1 MKLLRAST
9 FDVRSQPY
17 NTATAMKKIRYAT
30 LTLLASTVLSV
41 VDGLAQ
47 AQTQA
52 PSDGAAVDQ
61 MKSVV
66 VTGSRIA
73 RLQEAL
79 PVTVIDAS
87 QMATVGSVSGD
98 DLFRSL
104 PQAGDVN
111 FQEARTAGN
120 LNDARGDNASINLR
134 GVGTGNT
141 LVLVNGRRLILTPGT
156 QTENFVPVQTANT
169 NSLPIG
175 AVNRVEVLRDGA
187 AALYGSDAVAGV
199 VNVLTDTAFNGVK
212 LLARKGQANGTDDS
226 NVSIKSGM
234 ETSNGGNLQMFA
246 SSTKRA
252 SLMARDRNFSASE
265 NKMPLLVGT
274 DWAGDTSFDTRS
286 TSSPWG
292 AFTAVTPAGATVLVN
307 QGKTALTATGVF
319 HVEPTSNTDG
329 GCSSAVY
336 SSNLCLRSGGITGV
350 ADRALRYD
358 ENPDRSIRGGLDR
371 LNAFMSF
378 RQPVGEY
385 ELFGEASIYQAKLEG
400 MREQSAPIS
409 SAVITIPAS
418 NYWNPFGPSTSP
430 NRLPNLTGVPN
441 EGLPIRITNYR
452 PVDTGPR
459 TFTVDDT
466 MGRSL
471 VGMRGDIGK
480 FAWESAITYAS
491 ARTDDNTHNAISNT
505 LFQKQLGLSTADA
518 YNPFNGG
525 TQGNYSIGDG
535 TPNPYSTISPF
546 LVEVHRIS
554 STTLT
559 TWDGRFTTPEIFRLD
574 SGSVGLAAGVEWR
587 RETYQDDRDGRLDG
601 TIKYIDS
608 VTGRAYDTDIMGA
621 SASPDV
627 NASRSVI
634 GAYAELAVPLV
645 SPAMDVPAIRSLDLQ
660 IAARAENYSDFGGV
674 AKPKVAALWEVM
686 SGVRMRGS
694 WSESFRA
701 PNLPQFYSDGTSV
714 SNTRTDWAACRLN
727 ASTCAGASTLEV
739 RAGNN
744 GLQPENSET
753 NSVGVALQPFKW
765 LGATFDSWKIKSTGV
780 IGILGGQNQLIYD
793 YYLRQAGSSNP
804 NVVRQAPVGT
814 QTVGA
819 VDRVNDN
826 YFNLG
831 PRTIE
836 GWDASLTMDSG
847 STENGRFRLNAS
859 VAKLDK
865 FYQSPSDI
873 QQKLMDANAA
883 GKLGTGVTITQA
895 GDLVGQDGN
904 PRWRWGDNL
913 VWDKGAVTVGMSLNT
928 VGSYIDT
935 GAAIVNGNAYE
946 VPSWT
951 TTNAFAQFRAA
962 KDGSWLGETEFRIG
976 ARNLFDKAPPVT
988 TANYGFNGALHD
1000 AVGRYIYVEISRAL

>member
-1 MKLLRAST
+1 M
-9 FDVRSQPY
+9 
-17 NTATAMKKIRYAT
+17 NTIRHAT
-30 LTLLASTVLSV
+30 LTLLASTALSAFH
-41 VDGLAQ
+41 GLAQ
-47 AQTQA
+47 AQTPTPPGSPSQPELPAASGGTAVQQIQA
-52 PSDGAAVDQ
+52 VT
-61 MKSVV
+61 

-79 PVTVIDAS
+79 PVSVVDAS
-87 QMATVGSVSGD
+87 QIEAVGSVSGD

-199 VNVLTDTAFNGVK
+199 VNVLTDADFKGVK
-212 LLARKGQANGTDDS
+212 LQARKGQANGTDES
-226 NVSIKSGM
+226 NLSIKAGM
-234 ETSNGGNLQMFA
+234 DTSDGGNVQMFV
-246 SSTKRA
+246 SSTKRSA
-252 SLMARDRNFSASE
+252 LLARDRTFSASE
-265 NKMPLLVGT
+265 NKVPLLAGT
-274 DWAGDTSFDTRS
+274 DWAADTSFDSRS

-292 AFTAVTPAGATVLVN
+292 NFTAVTPAGTTVLVR
-307 QGKTALTATGVF
+307 QGTTALTTTGVF
-319 HVEPTSNTDG
+319 HVKPTNNTA
-329 GCSSAVY
+329 GCSSTVY
-336 SSNLCLRSGGITGV
+336 SSGTLCLRTGGLTSSTDP
-350 ADRALRYD
+350 AQRALRYD

-371 LNAFMSF
+371 LNAFTSF
-378 RQPVGEY
+378 RQPLGDN
-385 ELFGEASIYQAKLEG
+385 ELFGEASVYQAKLEG

-430 NRLPNLTGVPN
+430 NRLANLTGVPN

-452 PVDTGPR
+452 PVDTDPR
-459 TFTVDDT
+459 TFTVSDT
-466 MGRSL
+466 MGRGL
-471 VGMRGDIGK
+471 LGMRGDIGK
-480 FAWESAITYAS
+480 FAWESALSYAS

-505 LFQKQLGLSTADA
+505 LFQKQLGLNTVNA

-535 TPNPYSTISPF
+535 TPNPFSAISPF
-546 LVEVHRIS
+546 LVDVHRIS
-554 STTLT
+554 TTSLT
-559 TWDGRFTTPEIFRLD
+559 TWDGRFTTPEIFRLE

-587 RETYQDDRDGRLDG
+587 RETYQDDRDSRLDG
-601 TIKYIDS
+601 TIKYTDS

-627 NASRSVI
+627 SASRSVV
-634 GAYAELAVPLV
+634 GAYWELAVPLV
-645 SPAMDVPAIRSLDLQ
+645 NPEMGIPAIRAFDLQ

-674 AKPKVAALWEVM
+674 TKPKVAALWEVM

-714 SNTRTDWAACRLN
+714 SNTRTDWASCRLN
-727 ASTCAGASTLEV
+727 ASTCSGASTLEV

-753 NSVGVALQPFKW
+753 NSVGVALQPYKW

-793 YYLRQAGSSNP
+793 YYLRLAGSSNP
-804 NVVRQAPVGT
+804 NVVRLAPVGT

-819 VDRVNDN
+819 LDRVNDN

-836 GWDASLTMDSG
+836 GWDASLAMDSG
-847 STENGRFRLNAS
+847 STEHGRFRLNAS

-895 GDLVGQDGN
+895 GDLVGQDAN
-904 PRWRWGDNL
+904 PRWRWGANL
-913 VWDKGAVTVGMSLNT
+913 TWDKGSVTMGVSMNT
-928 VGSYIDT
+928 VGSYFDT
-935 GAAIVNGNAYE
+935 GAALVNGNPYE

-951 TTNAFAQFRAA
+951 TTNAFAQLRSP
-962 KDGSWLGETEFRIG
+962 KDGSWLSEAEFRIG

-1000 AVGRYIYVEISRAL
+1000 AIGRFVYVQISRAL

>member
-199 VNVLTDTAFNGVK
+199 VNVLTDTEFTGVK
-212 LLARKGQANGTDDS
+212 LLTRKGQANGTGET
-226 NVSIKSGM
+226 NVSLKSGM
-234 ETSNGGNLQMFA
+234 ETSGGGNLQMFV

-252 SLMARDRNFSASE
+252 ALMASDRTFSASE
-265 NKMPLLVGT
+265 NKVPLLAGT
-274 DWAGDTSFDTRS
+274 DWAGDTSFDSRS

-292 AFTAVTPAGATVLVN
+292 SFTAVTPAGATVLVS
-307 QGKTALTATGVF
+307 QGKTALTTTGAF

-329 GCSSAVY
+329 GCSSAAY
-336 SSNLCLRSGGITGV
+336 SGNLCLRSGGITG
-350 ADRALRYD
+350 ATDRALRYD
-358 ENPDRSIRGGLDR
+358 ENPDRTIRGGLDR
-371 LNAFMSF
+371 LNAFTSF
-378 RQPVGEY
+378 RQPMGEN
-385 ELFGEASIYQAKLEG
+385 EIFGEASVYQAKLDG

-459 TFTVDDT
+459 TFTVSDS
-466 MGRSL
+466 MGRGL
-471 VGMRGDIGK
+471 LGMRGDIGK

-505 LFQKQLGLSTADA
+505 LFQKQLGLNTADA

-525 TQGNYSIGDG
+525 TQGNYSAGDG
-535 TPNPYSTISPF
+535 TPNPYSAIAPF
-546 LVEVHRIS
+546 LVDVHRIS
-554 STTLT
+554 TTTLT
-559 TWDGRFTTPEIFRLD
+559 TLDGRFTTPELFHLD
-574 SGSVGLAAGVEWR
+574 SGNVGLAVGFEWR
-587 RETYQDDRDGRLDG
+587 RETYQDDRDSRLDG
-601 TIKYIDS
+601 TIKYTDS
-608 VTGRAYDTDIMGA
+608 VSGRAYDTDIMGA

-627 NASRSVI
+627 SASRSVI

-686 SGVRMRGS
+686 SGVRVRSS

-714 SNTRTDWAACRLN
+714 SNTRTDWSSCRLT
-727 ASTCAGASTLEV
+727 ATTCSGVSTLEV

-753 NSVGVALQPFKW
+753 NSVGMALQPYKW
-765 LGATFDSWKIKSTGV
+765 LGATFDSWRIKSTGV

-793 YYLRQAGSSNP
+793 YYLRLAGSSNP
-804 NVVRQAPVGT
+804 NVVRMAPVGT
-814 QTVGA
+814 QAIGA

-836 GWDASLTMDSG
+836 GWDASLAMDSG
-847 STENGRFRLNAS
+847 STEHGRFRLNAS
-859 VAKLDK
+859 VAKLEK
-865 FYQSPSDI
+865 YYQSPSDI

-904 PRWRWGDNL
+904 PRWRWGANL
-913 VWDKGAVTVGMSLNT
+913 VWDKGTVTMGMSVNT
-928 VGSYIDT
+928 VGSYYDS
-935 GAAIVNGNAYE
+935 GAAVVNGNTYE

>member
-1 MKLLRAST
+1 MKT
-9 FDVRSQPY
+9 
-17 NTATAMKKIRYAT
+17 IRYAT
-30 LTLLASTVLSV
+30 LTLLASAVLSA

-47 AQTQA
+47 AQTQTPPGG
-52 PSDGAAVDQ
+52 PSQTPVATTPDGTTVEQIKAVT
-61 MKSVV
+61 

-79 PVTVIDAS
+79 PVSVIDAS
-87 QMATVGSVSGD
+87 QIAAVGSVSGD
-98 DLFRSL
+98 DLFRAL

-111 FQEARTAGN
+111 FQEARTVGN

-199 VNVLTDTAFNGVK
+199 VNVLTDTQFSGVK
-212 LLARKGQANGTDDS
+212 LQARKGQANGTDES

-234 ETSNGGNLQMFA
+234 DTSGGGNVQMFA
-246 SSTKRA
+246 SSTKRS
-252 SLMARDRNFSASE
+252 SLLARDRAFSASE
-265 NKMPLLVGT
+265 NKMPLMAGT
-274 DWAGDTSFDTRS
+274 DWAGDTSFDSRS

-292 AFTAVTPAGATVLVN
+292 NFTAVTPAGATVLVR
-307 QGKTALTATGVF
+307 QGTTALTTTGVF
-319 HVEPTSNTDG
+319 HVEPTSNTTA
-329 GCSSAVY
+329 GCSSTVY
-336 SSNLCLRSGGITGV
+336 SSGTLCLRAGGLTSSTDP
-350 ADRALRYD
+350 AQRALRYD
-358 ENPDRSIRGGLDR
+358 ENPDRSIRGELDR
-371 LNAFMSF
+371 LNAFTSF
-378 RQPVGEY
+378 RQPMGEI
-385 ELFGEASIYQAKLEG
+385 ELFGEASVYQAKLDG

-418 NYWNPFGPSTSP
+418 NYWNPFGSSTSP

-459 TFTVDDT
+459 TFTVSDT
-466 MGRSL
+466 MGRGL
-471 VGMRGDIGK
+471 LGVRGDIGK
-480 FAWESAITYAS
+480 FAWESALSHAS

-505 LFQKQLGLSTADA
+505 LFQKQLGLNTVDA

-535 TPNPYSTISPF
+535 TPNPISAVSPF

-559 TWDGRFTTPEIFRLD
+559 TWDGRFTTPEIFRLE
-574 SGSVGLAAGVEWR
+574 SGGVGLAAGVEWR
-587 RETYQDDRDGRLDG
+587 RETYQDDRDSRLDG
-601 TIKYIDS
+601 TVKYIDS
-608 VTGRAYDTDIMGA
+608 VTGRGYDTDIMGA

-627 NASRSVI
+627 SASRSVI
-634 GAYAELAVPLV
+634 SAYAELAVPVV
-645 SPAMDVPAIRSLDLQ
+645 SPAMAIPAIRSLDLQ

-714 SNTRTDWAACRLN
+714 SNTRTDWASCRLN

-753 NSVGVALQPFKW
+753 NSVGVALQPFTW

-793 YYLRQAGSSNP
+793 YYLRLAGGSNP
-804 NVVRQAPVGT
+804 NVVRMAPVGS
-814 QTVGA
+814 QAVGA

-847 STENGRFRLNAS
+847 STEHGRFRLNAS

-873 QQKLMDANAA
+873 QQKLIEANAA

-895 GDLVGQDGN
+895 GDLVGQDAN
-904 PRWRWGDNL
+904 PRWRWGANL
-913 VWDKGAVTVGMSLNT
+913 NWDKGPVTMGMSVST
-928 VGSYIDT
+928 VGSYYDT

-946 VPSWT
+946 VPVWT
-951 TTNAFAQFRAA
+951 TVNAFAQYRIP
-962 KDGSWLGETEFRIG
+962 KDGGLLSDTELRIG

-1000 AVGRYIYVEISRAL
+1000 AVGRFVYVQISRAL